1 MTLRPFED
9 ISIHCNYNVSVN
21 VIIILVL
28 AGVIVVVMVG
38 ISIIVVVVIVV
49 VTIIHVFI
57 GYVSVFAIE
66 QRTQIMNNIFFPIVN
81 NVDSYTGG
89 GIIF

>member
-1 MTLRPFED
+1 MTLRPFDD
-9 ISIHCNYNVSVN
+9 ISIHYDYNVSVN

-38 ISIIVVVVIVV
+38 ISIIVVVVVV

-66 QRTQIMNNIFFPIVN
+66 QRTQIMNNNFFPIVN
-81 NVDSYTGG
+81 NVISYTGG
-89 GIIF
+89 KG